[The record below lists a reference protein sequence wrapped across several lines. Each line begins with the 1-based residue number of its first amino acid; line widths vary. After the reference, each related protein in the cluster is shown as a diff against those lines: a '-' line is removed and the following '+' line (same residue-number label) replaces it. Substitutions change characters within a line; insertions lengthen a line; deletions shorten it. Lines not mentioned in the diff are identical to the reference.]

1 MFRGLLPSFPRAS
14 NPTMAALPLG
24 KTLFGNVFK
33 SPYVDVLKL
42 FAAEDWAHAEV
53 RGDVEQAID
62 KDIGKRTFVLR
73 GKTAACNFL
82 ALPRAG
88 SPPLG
93 VDGAFMYIQIR
104 LTGQP
109 FVLHVDVM
117 NQDKFVIRLSFSNR
131 YVMAKRAGTVLQLP
145 SPELKETTGKWTVL
159 CLDLAALM
167 RAHLGARDGTYLCVK
182 GVTACSSMALRAIV
196 LSDTEYT
203 PETLPRDFMFPTPNG
218 FAWRD
223 LHAWVDLPP
232 LTTPHR
238 PSGPFQPLHA
248 PHTPDQVDLPPRPP
262 PPAPLA
268 VEGRRMAEPPVR
280 VPLAPA
286 QDPRILR
293 AAELLHGVPP
303 LPTPKAAAAAA
314 AGAGAAMNADGNEPL
329 LKLSRVL
336 GYSGERPRLLV
347 WLQEGDTILYAVAA
361 LLVIQ
366 ELDSGKQRFL
376 VGHTAH
382 VCALSA
388 ALTST
393 LVASAQEG
401 PLGLVRLWDRATC
414 TPLALLQVHASDLQT
429 LSLTADG
436 SLLAAV
442 GKDSRSRQ
450 LLAVWDTS
458 KAMTNPSPPLLD
470 ARSMVHHIR
479 GVAWVPS
486 EKAPGTNREL
496 EDPTLVS
503 HGYENV
509 RFWRLRRRKGGQ
521 GRKLHVCGMPLQ
533 HHEGEMFLDVAIDAA
548 RAGGGG
554 EHGLLQRRMLVGSS
568 SGKLFQVDVT
578 TRSLE
583 YVFQLHDAPINT
595 VRLSALTTPTPNPT
609 PQPQPPPQP
618 STLTPTPTRCC
629 SRPAL
634 PSPARPTTPCACG
647 PSTLPLTSSRP
658 STRGPSPRCVT

>member
-1 MFRGLLPSFPRAS
+1 MSGG
-14 NPTMAALPLG
+14 LG
-24 KTLFGNVFK
+24 KTLFGNVFR

-93 VDGAFMYIQIR
+93 VSGTFMYIQIR

-117 NQDKFVIRLSFSNR
+117 NQDKFVIRLSFSSR

-145 SPELKETTGKWTVL
+145 SPELKETAGKWTVL

-182 GVTACSSMALRAIV
+182 GVTACSTMSLRAIV

-232 LTTPHR
+232 
-238 PSGPFQPLHA
+238 
-248 PHTPDQVDLPPRPP
+248 RPP

-268 VEGRRMAEPPVR
+268 VEGRRMAEPER
-280 VPLAPA
+280 VPLAPT

-303 LPTPKAAAAAA
+303 PPTPKVEAVVPA
-314 AGAGAAMNADGNEPL
+314 EPL

-347 WLQEGDTILYAVAA
+347 WLQEGDTILYAAAA

-376 VGHTAH
+376 VGHTAP

-401 PLGLVRLWDRATC
+401 PLGLVRLWDRSTC
-414 TPLALLQVHASDLQT
+414 TPLALLQAHAHPGPPSPSPALT
-429 LSLTADG
+429 LACPHPRPRPEPVAHPS
-436 SLLAAV
+436 
-442 GKDSRSRQ
+442 
-450 LLAVWDTS
+450 
-458 KAMTNPSPPLLD
+458 PSPP
-470 ARSMVHHIR
+470 
-479 GVAWVPS
+479 PS
-486 EKAPGTNREL
+486 A
-496 EDPTLVS
+496 
-503 HGYENV
+503 
-509 RFWRLRRRKGGQ
+509 
-521 GRKLHVCGMPLQ
+521 
-533 HHEGEMFLDVAIDAA
+533 
-548 RAGGGG
+548 
-554 EHGLLQRRMLVGSS
+554 
-568 SGKLFQVDVT
+568 
-578 TRSLE
+578 
-583 YVFQLHDAPINT
+583 
-595 VRLSALTTPTPNPT
+595 
-609 PQPQPPPQP
+609 
-618 STLTPTPTRCC
+618 
-629 SRPAL
+629 
-634 PSPARPTTPCACG
+634 
-647 PSTLPLTSSRP
+647 
-658 STRGPSPRCVT
+658 